1 MAVILGM
8 PIMNQLQPR
17 FAELAQVYLVREMP
31 SKMYHWSTF
40 ILSTLLAEIPYN
52 LMTGTLFFFPWY
64 FAVGFYSEWPED
76 TNKSARGVYIWL
88 MLMFFEMWISTFGQA
103 IAALAPNPQTAS
115 ILTTLF
121 ASFVI
126 AFNGVLQPLSQ
137 LVKFWHWM
145 YYLSPYTWLIGGM
158 MSAAVHSVP
167 INCATKEISHFSPPS
182 GQTCSEYAGAFAR
195 VRGRLLNPDAIAD
208 CMYCRYANSDE
219 YLRTLNIN
227 YNDHWRNMGL
237 MAVYVVFNMTVA
249 FVFFYLAKVVSWNSS
264 KLTLLKSR
272 KRNS

>member
-1 MAVILGM
+1 MAIILGM
-8 PIMNQLQPR
+8 PLMNQLQPR

-40 ILSTLLAEIPYN
+40 ILSALLVEIPYN
-52 LMTGTLFFFPWY
+52 LVTGTLFFFPWY
-64 FAVGFYSEWPED
+64 FAVGFYRDWPED
-76 TNKSARGVYIWL
+76 TNKSARGAYIWL

-121 ASFVI
+121 ASFVV
-126 AFNGVLQPLSQ
+126 AFNGVLQPLSR

-158 MSAAVHSVP
+158 MSTAVHGVP
-167 INCATKEISHFSPPS
+167 ISCATKEISHFSPPS

-195 VRGRLLNPDAIAD
+195 MRGHLLNPDAIAD

-237 MAVYVVFNMTVA
+237 MAVYVVFNMTMA